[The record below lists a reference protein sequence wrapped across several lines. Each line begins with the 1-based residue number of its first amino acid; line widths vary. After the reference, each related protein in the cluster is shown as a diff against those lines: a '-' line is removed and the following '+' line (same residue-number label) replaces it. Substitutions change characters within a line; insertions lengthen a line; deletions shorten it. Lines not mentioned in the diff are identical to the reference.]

1 MQSIACPAV
10 TEWFVSHITR
20 RTVATLLDEQGLS
33 ARAIADQLGHAR
45 TSMSQDVY
53 MGRRIASDA
62 AATSLDATLGTLVAR
77 PGEIEEA

>member
-1 MQSIACPAV
+1 
-10 TEWFVSHITR
+10 
-20 RTVATLLDEQGLS
+20 
-33 ARAIADQLGHAR
+33 
-45 TSMSQDVY
+45 MSQDVY